1 MMMLQEFMGYCLMD
15 TCKYEKCLFMYGQG
29 ANGKSTVLNVMEQML
44 GDDHCSAMNID
55 DLANRFNIPYLQNK
69 IINVSAEAIA
79 KEQSGV
85 QNLKRFI
92 SGDRVEGEWKHGER
106 VNFSPRTKFIFA
118 MNLPPNIHDK
128 SHGFNRKVL
137 VLNFNRVFE
146 EYEMDRDLMVKL
158 REELNGIF
166 VFALEGAMRL
176 RQQNGFTDGDII
188 DQDKDMFMGQLN
200 NVLMFVGEQC
210 VVEEGARSKSDD
222 LFEAY
227 KAWCDKSG
235 LRPLGSPKFQEQLMH
250 KWKIEKVRGCW
261 PEGRRMT
268 YIGIRLMVE
277 DTTATGECSNEQKT
291 ID

>member
-1 MMMLQEFMGYCLMD
+1 
-15 TCKYEKCLFMYGQG
+15 
-29 ANGKSTVLNVMEQML
+29 
-44 GDDHCSAMNID
+44 
-55 DLANRFNIPYLQNK
+55 
-69 IINVSAEAIA
+69 
-79 KEQSGV
+79 
-85 QNLKRFI
+85 
-92 SGDRVEGEWKHGER
+92 
-106 VNFSPRTKFIFA
+106 
-118 MNLPPNIHDK
+118 
-128 SHGFNRKVL
+128 
-137 VLNFNRVFE
+137 
-146 EYEMDRDLMVKL
+146 
-158 REELNGIF
+158 
-166 VFALEGAMRL
+166 
-176 RQQNGFTDGDII
+176 
-188 DQDKDMFMGQLN
+188 MFMGQLN